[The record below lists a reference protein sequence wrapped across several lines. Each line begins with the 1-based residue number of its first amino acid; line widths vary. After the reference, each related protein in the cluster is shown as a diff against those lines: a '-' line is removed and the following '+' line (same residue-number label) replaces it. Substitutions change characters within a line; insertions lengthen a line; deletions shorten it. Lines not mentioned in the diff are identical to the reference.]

1 VRFVASWFAFG
12 WPECLTA
19 LVPIANL
26 LADKQGPWRPESMA
40 SNLKLVND
48 KERNPAR
55 SREVILD
62 AAEEL
67 FAQQGYDGT
76 SLNQVGVKAGVSRG
90 TPGYFFGSKEALYQ
104 AVLER
109 CFRRVRDAI
118 RSGRD
123 RALASQEPSEVV
135 LAGAVAEYFD
145 FIMANPNFVRL
156 MEREALSGAEHL
168 SQLPNANIVNEAV
181 SAISDELGL
190 DTTQGIEAAHLVL
203 SIIGLCWFPAVHA
216 STVMPA
222 LGFNAD
228 DKTFRDQRK
237 EHVVNLVLRGV
248 QGRIPSPNFPL

>member
-1 VRFVASWFAFG
+1 MTG
-12 WPECLTA
+12 
-19 LVPIANL
+19 
-26 LADKQGPWRPESMA
+26 
-40 SNLKLVND
+40 NLKLIND

-55 SREVILD
+55 SKEAILD

-67 FAQQGYDGT
+67 FANQGYEGT
-76 SLNQVGVKAGVSRG
+76 SLNGVGMRAGVSRG

-109 CFRRVRDAI
+109 CFGRVRDAI

-156 MEREALSGAEHL
+156 MEREALSGAE
-168 SQLPNANIVNEAV
+168 QLRLPSANIASEAV
-181 SAISDELGL
+181 AAISEELGL
-190 DTTQGIEAAHLVL
+190 DPAQGTEAAHLVL

-222 LGFNAD
+222 LGFNSAD
-228 DKTFRDQRK
+228 ATFREQRK
-237 EHVVNLVLRGV
+237 QHVVDLVLRGA
-248 QGRIPSPNFPL
+248 QGRIPSQIEG

>member
-1 VRFVASWFAFG
+1 
-12 WPECLTA
+12 
-19 LVPIANL
+19 L
-26 LADKQGPWRPESMA
+26 LFSKQGRTSEEPVTA
-40 SNLKLVND
+40 NIKQTND
-48 KERNPAR
+48 KERSAAR
-55 SREVILD
+55 SREAILD

-67 FAQQGYDGT
+67 FAHQGYEGT
-76 SLNQVGVKAGVSRG
+76 SLNQVGMQAGVSRG

-123 RALASQEPSEVV
+123 RALASHEPSEVV

-156 MEREALSGAEHL
+156 MEREALSGAE
-168 SQLPNANIVNEAV
+168 QLNRLPSANIAAEAV

-190 DTTQGIEAAHLVL
+190 DTTQGVEAAHLVL

-216 STVMPA
+216 STVIPA
-222 LGFNAD
+222 LGFNASD
-228 DKTFRDQRK
+228 ETFRQQRK
-237 EHVVNLVLRGV
+237 QHVVDLVLRGV
-248 QGRIPSPNFPL
+248 EGRIPARTDS